1 MSSLAFIILFHF
13 TPVIGDR
20 LDVPAGPFDR
30 VIVEERFAADM
41 TAATVVPNWYGV
53 PVVPSV
59 PVKRNPPVW
68 SIC

>member
-30 VIVEERFAADM
+30 VIVEERFASDM
-41 TAATVVPNWYGV
+41 TAATAVPLLRLYR
-53 PVVPSV
+53 S
-59 PVKRNPPVW
+59 
-68 SIC
+68 